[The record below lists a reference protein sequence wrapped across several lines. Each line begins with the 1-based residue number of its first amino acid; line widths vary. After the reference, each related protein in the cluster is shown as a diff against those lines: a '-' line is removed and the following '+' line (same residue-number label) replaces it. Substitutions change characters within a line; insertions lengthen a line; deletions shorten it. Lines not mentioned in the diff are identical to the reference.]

1 MYTGYCKNIAVPRM
15 NVKSKKIKVR
25 FMQGV

>member
-1 MYTGYCKNIAVPRM
+1 MYAGYCKNIAVPRL
-15 NVKSKKIKVR
+15 NIKSKKIKVR